1 MIARTLFGALVSFAA
16 INSLPTRSASA
27 YTPFDPKVV
36 SMVDRGL
43 VYLENADAQEYHY
56 GTAGFAGGLGERALV
71 AYTHFKVKHDP
82 TAPVVQQGIAAAR
95 TMVGVIR
102 SGKRNA
108 PGISF
113 EVYSTAVAVMLLAE
127 VDKEKYKSELKTLQS
142 FLYELQ
148 YPNGAFSY
156 IGHKTGDISQT
167 QYGVLAIWT
176 LDHAGI
182 PLDYKRVAACAKWLI
197 RVQDPSG
204 GWPYQAQDPGQ
215 GRPNMRQTDVY
226 PAMAYAGGSSIL
238 IAGDALRLWGDAA
251 RTDMSAFP
259 GAPKAIKLYV
269 PDENAERRRG
279 VTVSDDKVLN
289 AIKASD
295 QYLASNEYKRKAK
308 DYYYYQLYTQER
320 YESFKEI
327 ALGNKPDESPS
338 WYNQGV
344 EALMGY
350 QDPKTGGW
358 GVEDADHSGPVAG
371 TCFAILF
378 LIRSTQRSIA
388 AASTGSLAGGQGLP
402 KDTTKIRREG
412 AQIKGEPVGQS
423 VVDLL
428 SALEDDGNSALE
440 GKSLPEDMQLATD
453 PKERRAQLDRLERLV
468 RGSQSYQARR
478 VAARLLGKS
487 DEMRVVPALIFALS
501 DPDTSVQ
508 RYARDGLRFISR
520 KFEGFGMPNKP
531 TDVELRQAEKAWKEW
546 YLTVNPKHLFV
557 DD

>member
-1 MIARTLFGALVSFAA
+1 MCLQA
-16 INSLPTRSASA
+16 NSASA
-27 YTPFDPKVV
+27 YTPFDTQVV
-36 SMVDRGL
+36 GMVDRGL
-43 VYLENADAQEYHY
+43 VYLENADQKDYLY

-71 AYTHFKVKHDP
+71 AYTHFKVKHD
-82 TAPVVQQGIAAAR
+82 ASARVVQQGIAAAR

-102 SGKRNA
+102 SGKRNV

-127 VDKEKYKSELKTLQS
+127 VDKEKYKSELKTLQG

-182 PLDYKRVAACAKWLI
+182 PLDYKRVAACAKWLL
-197 RVQDPSG
+197 RVQDPGG
-204 GWPYQAQDPGQ
+204 GWPYQAEDPGA

-238 IAGDALRLWGDAA
+238 IAGDALRLWGDAS
-251 RTDMSAFP
+251 RSDMSAFP
-259 GAPKAIKLYV
+259 GAPKAVKLYV
-269 PDENAERRRG
+269 PDANSERRKG
-279 VTVSDDKVLN
+279 VTVNSEKVVS

-295 QYLASNEYKRKAK
+295 QYLANKEYKRQAK

-327 ALGNKPDESPS
+327 ALSKKPDESPN
-338 WYNQGV
+338 WYNEGV
-344 EALMGY
+344 KELIGY
-350 QDPKTGGW
+350 QDAKSGGW
-358 GVEDADHSGPVAG
+358 GVEDHDHSGSVAG

-388 AASTGSLAGGQGLP
+388 AASSGTLAGGQGLP

-412 AQIKGEPVGQS
+412 SQIKGEPVGAS
-423 VVDLL
+423 VLDLL
-428 SALEDDGNSALE
+428 SALEDDGNEALE
-440 GKSLPEDMQLATD
+440 GKSLPENMQLATD
-453 PKERRAQLDRLERLV
+453 PKELRAQLDRLERLV

-487 DEMRVVPALIFALS
+487 DEMRVVPALIYALS
-501 DPDTSVQ
+501 DPDLSVR

-520 KFEGFGMPNKP
+520 KFEGFEMPNKP
-531 TDVELRQAEKAWKEW
+531 TQGELRKAERAWMDW
-546 YLTVNPKHLFV
+546 YLTVNPKHIFV
-557 DD
+557 DQ

>member
-1 MIARTLFGALVSFAA
+1 MILKTLLWAFASLAA
-16 INSLPTRSASA
+16 ICIHTNTALA
-27 YTPFDPKVV
+27 YTPFDTKVV
-36 SMVDRGL
+36 NMVDRGL
-43 VYLENADAQEYHY
+43 VYLENADPKDYHY
-56 GTAGFAGGLGERALV
+56 GTSGFAGGLGERALV

-82 TAPVVQQGIAAAR
+82 NARVVQQGIAAVK

-102 SGKRNA
+102 SGKRNV

-127 VDKEKYKSELKTLQS
+127 VDKEKYKSELKTLQG

-204 GWPYQAQDPGQ
+204 GWPYQAEDPGA
-215 GRPNMRQTDVY
+215 GRPNIRQKDVY

-238 IAGDALRLWGDAA
+238 IAGDALRLWGDTS
-251 RTDMSAFP
+251 RSDMSAFP

-269 PDENAERRRG
+269 PDANSERRKG
-279 VTVSDDKVLN
+279 ATVNSEKVIG

-295 QYLASNEYKRKAK
+295 RYLANTEYKRAAK

-320 YESFKEI
+320 HESFKEI
-327 ALGNKPDESPS
+327 ALGLKPDESPS

-344 EALMGY
+344 DELIGY
-350 QDPKTGGW
+350 QDPKSGGW
-358 GVEDADHSGPVAG
+358 GVEDHDHSGSVAG

-388 AASTGSLAGGQGLP
+388 AASSGTLAGGQGLP

-412 AQIKGEPVGQS
+412 SQIKGEPVGAS
-423 VVDLL
+423 VLDLL
-428 SALEDDGNSALE
+428 SALEDDGNEALE
-440 GKSLPEDMQLATD
+440 GKSLPENMQLATD
-453 PKERRAQLDRLERLV
+453 PKELRAQLDRLERLV

-487 DEMRVVPALIFALS
+487 DDMRVVPALIYALS
-501 DPDTSVQ
+501 DPDLAVR

-520 KFEGFGMPNKP
+520 RFEGFEMPDKP
-531 TDVELRQAEKAWKEW
+531 TEGELRKAERAWMDW
-546 YLTVNPKHLFV
+546 YLTVNPKHIFV
-557 DD
+557 DQ